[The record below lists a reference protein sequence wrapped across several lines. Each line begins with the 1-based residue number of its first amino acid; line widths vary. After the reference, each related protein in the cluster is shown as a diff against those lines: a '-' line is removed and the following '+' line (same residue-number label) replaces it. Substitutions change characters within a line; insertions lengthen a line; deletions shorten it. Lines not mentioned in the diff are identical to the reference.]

1 MVIKA
6 IIFDIG
12 EVLIQEEAHLARDIV
27 AKKFNFDPQKF
38 KEYTMKNIVFSYKGK
53 LHYLDYF
60 KGMIQENNL
69 NTTPEEMA
77 KEWKKARRKT
87 SYWIPQTKN
96 LLKKLNKNYLTI
108 SFTNSTKL
116 NDTVKIRQDS
126 YKLFKINLISH
137 QLEKCK
143 PEREFYQTLLKTLK
157 ERNIQPE
164 ESVFIEDKEDNL
176 SPAKEL
182 GINTILFTKD
192 TDLKKELTKLG
203 VEI

>member
-1 MVIKA
+1 MEIKA
-6 IIFDIG
+6 IILDIG
-12 EVLIQEEAHLARDIV
+12 EVLIQEEAHIARDIL
-27 AKKFNFDPQKF
+27 AKKYNFDSQKF
-38 KEYTMKNIVFSYKGK
+38 KEYTKKNIVFSYKGK

-60 KGMIQENNL
+60 KGLIQENNL

-77 KEWKKARRKT
+77 KEWKEAREKT
-87 SYWIPQTKN
+87 SYWISKTKE
-96 LLKKLNKNYLTI
+96 LLEKLSKNYLTI

-137 QLEKCK
+137 QLGQCK
-143 PEREFYQTLLKTLK
+143 PEKDFYQTLLKILK
-157 ERNIQPE
+157 ENNIKPE
-164 ESVFIEDKEDNL
+164 ESIFIEDKEANL
-176 SPAKEL
+176 PPAKEL

-192 TDLKKELTKLG
+192 IDLQQELAKFG